1 VSAERLES
9 DGETRRYLVTHE
21 LGHLARKHS
30 ELVLGS
36 VIITVAIVIL
46 MLAAPHLRLHLPLS
60 LKMVIATAFFAAGG
74 FLLWTLWGYNTEYE
88 ADAVATGLINRQAV
102 IKGIYDITPVEGGD
116 DPEGSGA
123 P

>member
-1 VSAERLES
+1 LQEPFS
-9 DGETRRYLVTHE
+9 
-21 LGHLARKHS
+21 
-30 ELVLGS
+30 
-36 VIITVAIVIL
+36 
-46 MLAAPHLRLHLPLS
+46 LPED
-60 LKMVIATAFFAAGG
+60 
-74 FLLWTLWGYNTEYE
+74 FLLWTRRGYNTEYE